1 MTPPPRPSPARA
13 GEGELHD
20 RHVLVVGAASGIGR
34 ATAQACAAAGARV
47 GVIDRV
53 ACPDAHDGAA
63 VADVRDAA
71 AVDAGVQ
78 RVAAA
83 IGGIDGVVYCAGVDY
98 DASLAETV
106 DDDWNRVLDIN
117 LTGAMRV
124 CRAAVRAFPA
134 SGGTIVLV
142 ASGAGLRPLPRRTAY
157 CAAKGG
163 LVMLARALALDLAEQ
178 NIRVN
183 ALCPGPVDTPM
194 FRASWDN
201 GPDAQATLAMVLERY
216 AIKRVAAAD
225 EIAAAALFLTSAA
238 SSFVTGVALP
248 VDGGR
253 TFH

>member
-1 MTPPPRPSPARA
+1 MS
-13 GEGELHD
+13 ELNG

-34 ATAQACAAAGARV
+34 ATARACADAGARV
-47 GVIDRV
+47 AVMDRV
-53 ACPDAHDGAA
+53 ACPDAHDAA
-63 VADVRDAA
+63 VVADVRDAG
-71 AVDAGVQ
+71 AVDAGVE
-78 RVAAA
+78 RVAGMT
-83 IGGIDGVVYCAGVDY
+83 GGMDGVVYCAGVDY
-98 DASLAETV
+98 DASLAETI

-124 CRAAVRAFPA
+124 CRAAVRVFPP
-134 SGGTIVLV
+134 SGGTIVLI

-178 NIRVN
+178 KIRVN

-194 FRASWDN
+194 FRATWEN
-201 GPDAQATLAMVLERY
+201 EPNAQATLAKALERY

-225 EIAAAALFLTSAA
+225 EIAAAALFLTSSA
-238 SSFVTGVALP
+238 SSFVTGIALA